1 MIRFDMWYKANENE
15 NKHRW
20 ISKLNEFNSMSRIN
34 RIKID
39 LKYVLSWLFSIK
51 VIKNPID
58 YSVKINLHIMIET
71 YDKIHFQ
78 WNNHH
83 KTYSKSYFLENNNY
97 FSVSCFYLKI
107 LKLVLSMKT
116 EIKCFGVHPLH
127 FTMMETIRLVLIK

>member
-1 MIRFDMWYKANENE
+1 
-15 NKHRW
+15 
-20 ISKLNEFNSMSRIN
+20 MSRIN

-78 WNNHH
+78 
-83 KTYSKSYFLENNNY
+83 
-97 FSVSCFYLKI
+97 
-107 LKLVLSMKT
+107 
-116 EIKCFGVHPLH
+116 
-127 FTMMETIRLVLIK
+127 